1 MSCWVRRHFIN
12 SVKLCLWLIL
22 HFLEL
27 LVNSAK
33 FFLSFSSKHGVCLSQ
48 WGLISHRAG
57 SDIRS
62 QVESQIQVNEW
73 GLNTVIGSQQ
83 MVMPVLNRSRVCV
96 NDPPGVK
103 CTLALYSCTMIVHL
117 VQESQKPE
125 FFPPPSVPCLLSC
138 CNDEQLTAAHM
149 LSSIFISS
157 DRNAVWKPTWTQRF
171 SDALKLSTGWR
182 HYTSCAYRLMC

>member
-117 VQESQKPE
+117 VQESQKPFLLHLFLVCWAAVMMNSWLQHTCYHLYSSAATE
-125 FFPPPSVPCLLSC
+125 TLSENQHERNDSV
-138 CNDEQLTAAHM
+138 M
-149 LSSIFISS
+149 LSNCPQGGAITLHVHI
-157 DRNAVWKPTWTQRF
+157 V
-171 SDALKLSTGWR
+171 
-182 HYTSCAYRLMC
+182 